1 MKSVP
6 KNNNL
11 GTLQYILLSV
21 AILFSPFFFILLIGQ
36 ISVTKYS
43 ENIKPTEEFCLEGYF
58 PFPKGYKIKSSF
70 PIEINIKE
78 KTAIF
83 TDWDIFARKICITP
97 LQLLPESKRY
107 SLRLSFLDFLNLGIF
122 YKNISIAT
130 TSYPKVNETMFEEE
144 INNNQ
149 ILEYAMTYPSG
160 LLDYYIQQGELETQC
175 IVESSSLKCDLSGL
189 TLKQGQEYELTLLS
203 KYEDKL
209 VEKLNTTTIRTRT
222 AVIVEQSSIPNNSV
236 LQNPSVGQIDLTLN
250 KEVESGYQV
259 QLIDSA
265 GNNITYES
273 SVIGNLLSIYP
284 KEIFKQNTTYLL
296 KINGLRGLDGSQL
309 ESEYILQFSIDD
321 GPKITGTNIGSGFS
335 TSGNIVFTFNQSI
348 LSTQNAKTY
357 IKLNSATNYSYSI
370 KGNQITINPDSDL
383 GFCQK
388 YTVSLNKGLT
398 SNTGLIGS
406 TGASYTLK
414 TTCKRTVYIGTS
426 VQGRSIYA
434 YYFGSGA
441 NKIVFFGAIHGSE
454 ANTRTLMNRWATE
467 LENNSDRIPADKT
480 IIVIPAVNPDGI
492 ANRSRFNANGV
503 DLNRNFDTPSWVT
516 GTYLQTDFYPTGG
529 GSAPFSEPESQDI
542 RDFMYRESP
551 YLTLTYHAAAGYVI
565 PTNSSYAIEK
575 GHTYSQLSG
584 YSYVNPDAA
593 GAFTYDITG
602 TFEEWAEGHGYNALV
617 IELSSSSYDQFTQ
630 NKTAMWKMV
639 EQ

>member
-1 MKSVP
+1 MKSVS
-6 KNNNL
+6 KNKNL
-11 GTLQYILLSV
+11 FVLKYILLSV
-21 AILFSPFFFILLIGQ
+21 AILLSPFFLILLIEQ
-36 ISVTKYS
+36 VSVGKYS
-43 ENIKPTEEFCLEGYF
+43 KNISPTEEFCLEGYF
-58 PFPKGYKIKSSF
+58 PFPEGYNIKSSF
-70 PIEINIKE
+70 SVSIEVKE
-78 KTAIF
+78 KTTIF
-83 TDWDIFARKICITP
+83 NSYDIFAKKICITP
-97 LQLLPESKRY
+97 LQLLPESKQY
-107 SLRLSFLDFLNLGIF
+107 DFRLSFLDLLNLGIL

-130 TSYPKVNETMFEEE
+130 TSYPDISETMFEEE
-144 INNNQ
+144 INSNQ
-149 ILEYAMTYPSG
+149 ILEYVMTDPSR
-160 LLDYYIQQGELETQC
+160 LLDYYIMQGETEIKCTH
-175 IVESSSLKCDLSGL
+175 EASSIKCDLSGL
-189 TLKQGQEYELTLLS
+189 ALKQGQEYELTLLS

-209 VEKLNTTTIRTRT
+209 VEKLNTTSIRTRT
-222 AVIVEQSSIPNNSV
+222 AVIIEQSSIPNNSV
-236 LQNPSVGQIDLTLN
+236 LQNPSIGQIDITLN
-250 KEVESGYQV
+250 KEVQSSYQV
-259 QLIDSA
+259 QLMDSA

-273 SVIGNLLSIYP
+273 KVVGKLLSIYP
-284 KEIFKQNTTYLL
+284 KEIFRQNTTYLL
-296 KINGLRGLDGSQL
+296 KLNELRGLDGSQL

-321 GPKITGTNIGSGFS
+321 GPKISTTNIGSSFS
-335 TSGNIVFTFNQSI
+335 TSGNIVFTFNQSL
-348 LSTQNAKTY
+348 LSAQNVKTY
-357 IKLNSATNYSYSI
+357 IKLNSATNYSYAI

-388 YTVSLNKGLT
+388 YTVSLSKGLT

-480 IIVIPAVNPDGI
+480 IIVIPTVNPDGI

-503 DLNRNFDTPSWVT
+503 DLNRNFDTPNWVT

-542 RDFMYRESP
+542 RDLMYRENP

-565 PTNSSYAIEK
+565 PTNSSYAIGK
-575 GHTYSQLSG
+575 GLAYSQLSG
-584 YSYVNPDAA
+584 YSYVNPDAV

-602 TFEEWAEGHGYNALV
+602 TFEEWAEGNGFNSLV
-617 IELSSSSYDQFTQ
+617 IELSSWSSDQFTS
-630 NKTAMWKMV
+630 NSKAMWKMV
-639 EQ
+639 E

>member
-6 KNNNL
+6 KIKNL
-11 GTLQYILLSV
+11 FVLKYILLSV
-21 AILFSPFFFILLIGQ
+21 AILLSPLLLILLIGQ
-36 ISVTKYS
+36 VSVSKYS

-58 PFPKGYKIKSSF
+58 PFPGGYNIKSSF
-70 PIEINIKE
+70 PVNIEVKE
-78 KTAIF
+78 KTTIF
-83 TDWDIFARKICITP
+83 NSYDIFAKKICITP
-97 LQLLPESKRY
+97 LQLLPESKQY
-107 SLRLSFLDFLNLGIF
+107 GFRLSFLDLLNLGIF

-130 TSYPKVNETMFEEE
+130 TSYPEVNETIFEEE

-149 ILEYAMTYPSG
+149 ILEYVMTDPSR
-160 LLDYYIQQGELETQC
+160 LLDYYIVQGETEIKCTP
-175 IVESSSLKCDLSGL
+175 EASSLKCDLSGL
-189 TLKQGQEYELTLLS
+189 ALKQGEEYELTLLS
-203 KYEDKL
+203 KYEGEL
-209 VEKLNTTTIRTRT
+209 IEKLNTTSIRTRT
-222 AVIVEQSSIPNNSV
+222 AVIIEQSSIPNNSV
-236 LQNPSVGQIDLTLN
+236 LQNPSIGQIDLTLN

-284 KEIFKQNTTYLL
+284 KESFKQNNTYLL
-296 KINGLRGLDGSQL
+296 KLNDLRGLDGSQL
-309 ESEYILQFSIDD
+309 ENEYILQFSIDD
-321 GPKITGTNIGSGFS
+321 GPKITGTNVGSSFS
-335 TSGNIVFTFNQSI
+335 TSGNIVFTFNQSL
-348 LSTQNAKTY
+348 LSPQNVKTY

-370 KGNQITINPDSDL
+370 RGNQITINPNSDL

-388 YTVSLNKGLT
+388 YTVSLSKGLT

-454 ANTRTLMNRWATE
+454 DNTRTLMNRWATE

-480 IIVIPAVNPDGI
+480 IIVIPTVNPDGI
-492 ANRSRFNANGV
+492 ANKSRFNANGV

-516 GTYLQTDFYPTGG
+516 GTYLHTDFYPTGG

-542 RDFMYRESP
+542 RDLMYRENP

-565 PTNSSYAIEK
+565 PTNNSYAIEK
-575 GHTYSQLSG
+575 AHTYSLLSG

-602 TFEEWAEGHGYNALV
+602 TFEEWAEGHGFNSLV
-617 IELSSSSYDQFTQ
+617 IELSSWSFDQFTS
-630 NKTAMWKMV
+630 NSKAMWRMV
-639 EQ
+639 E